1 MAGRGLVAYGDVV
14 SGTVAIRETLAIPL
28 NSSISISPEIRS
40 VETVDGTPTGSH
52 VALLISS
59 SDEIDVALLEA
70 LDFADEVLEVVPPE
84 ADPGTATFDEAVAK
98 LRDLLVTIG
107 WPTTVTWVANAD
119 VIAFPKRTYLFRPR
133 AGQPSIESARQTF
146 EAALRDFIAV
156 RIAAIGHRKGVT
168 FATVWPIKELGQGED
183 MFAERRV
190 KVTAA
195 SVPPLVIT
203 VRFRWRWSLLRWAY
217 EAWRGT
223 TPAGLPAPHR
233 GS

>member
-1 MAGRGLVAYGDVV
+1 M
-14 SGTVAIRETLAIPL
+14 SC
-28 NSSISISPEIRS
+28 
-40 VETVDGTPTGSH
+40 
-52 VALLISS
+52 
-59 SDEIDVALLEA
+59 
-70 LDFADEVLEVVPPE
+70 

-107 WPTTVTWVANAD
+107 WPTTVTLVANAD

-133 AGQPSIESARQTF
+133 AGQRSIESARQTF

-183 MFAERRV
+183 MFVERRV

-195 SVPPLVIT
+195 SVPPLCDHRSVPLALVAPEMG
-203 VRFRWRWSLLRWAY
+203 VRGLER
-217 EAWRGT
+217 
-223 TPAGLPAPHR
+223 PAGLPAPHR